1 MGLHKRLRLKEW
13 REGVNINRAAEL
25 LCPDAVALYHREAFK
40 NGPSKK
46 ASTAYREIMETIE
59 GILHAGELVL
69 EILYPPDDPQ
79 GSYVEVSMDVLNTK
93 GLSAFWK
100 GNLV

>member
-1 MGLHKRLRLKEW
+1 
-13 REGVNINRAAEL
+13 
-25 LCPDAVALYHREAFK
+25 
-40 NGPSKK
+40 
-46 ASTAYREIMETIE
+46 METIE